1 MGREGARTE
10 GIDHAAS
17 GRNRPDAD
25 DVIDSKGLERAPGE
39 KPDSTFSQRALG
51 EDFAERRARARERL
65 DAVDPHKRPG
75 GIEADPKR
83 REWFEA
89 VYALAE
95 DDPAAVPWAHLEP
108 RPLLEDWLAARSLVG
123 LRALD
128 VGCGLGDNAEA
139 LARAGAHV
147 VAFDLVERAVQWA
160 RERFPQSAVDYRVA
174 DLFDAP
180 SEWRG
185 AFDLV
190 HELYTLQALPET
202 LLPDAARALAAF
214 VAPGG
219 TLLVISRA
227 RDNGEDLGGP
237 PWPLA
242 RRDIE
247 ALAVDGLRLVALED
261 IPANGGLARHWRAE
275 FRRGEAGG

>member
-10 GIDHAAS
+10 NIDHAAS
-17 GRNRPDAD
+17 
-25 DVIDSKGLERAPGE
+25 
-39 KPDSTFSQRALG
+39 G
-51 EDFAERRARARERL
+51 EDFAERRARAREKL

-75 GIEADPKR
+75 GIELDPKR

-89 VYALAE
+89 VYSLAAG
-95 DDPAAVPWAHLEP
+95 DPAGVPWAHLEP
-108 RPLLEDWLAARSLVG
+108 RPLLEDWLAARPLIG

-160 RERFPQSAVDYRVA
+160 RERFPQSSVDYRVA
-174 DLFDAP
+174 DLFNAP
-180 SEWRG
+180 SDWRG
-185 AFDLV
+185 AFDFV
-190 HELYTLQALPET
+190 HEVYTLQALPEA
-202 LLPDAARALAAF
+202 LLPDAARALASF

-227 RDNGEDLGGP
+227 RGEDEEIGGP
-237 PWPLA
+237 PWPLT

-247 ALAVDGLRLVALED
+247 ALAVDGLRLVSLED
-261 IPANGGLARHWRAE
+261 IPPSGHLLRHWRAE
-275 FRRGEAGG
+275 FRRDEAGA

>member
-1 MGREGARTE
+1 G
-10 GIDHAAS
+10 
-17 GRNRPDAD
+17 
-25 DVIDSKGLERAPGE
+25 
-39 KPDSTFSQRALG
+39 
-51 EDFAERRARARERL
+51 
-65 DAVDPHKRPG
+65 
-75 GIEADPKR
+75 
-83 REWFEA
+83 
-89 VYALAE
+89 
-95 DDPAAVPWAHLEP
+95 DPAGVPWAHLEP
-108 RPLLEDWLAARSLVG
+108 RPLLEDWLAARSIVG

-160 RERFPQSAVDYRVA
+160 RERFPQSAVDYHVA

-190 HELYTLQALPET
+190 HELYTLQALPEA

-227 RDNGEDLGGP
+227 RDDNEEIGGP

-242 RRDIE
+242 RKDIE
-247 ALAVDGLRLVALED
+247 AFAVDGLRLVSLED
-261 IPANGGLARHWRAE
+261 IPPSGHLARHWRAE
-275 FRRGEAGG
+275 FRRDEAGG

>member
-10 GIDHAAS
+10 VL
-17 GRNRPDAD
+17 N
-25 DVIDSKGLERAPGE
+25 
-39 KPDSTFSQRALG
+39 

-65 DAVDPHKRPG
+65 DAIDPHKRPG
-75 GIEADPKR
+75 GIEADPR
-83 REWFEA
+83 RKEWFEA

-95 DDPAAVPWAHLEP
+95 DDPAGVPWAHLQAH
-108 RPLLEDWLAARSLVG
+108 PLLEDGLAARSIAG

-128 VGCGLGDNAEA
+128 VGCGLGDNAET

-147 VAFDLVERAVQWA
+147 VAFDLVEQAVQWA
-160 RERFPQSAVDYRVA
+160 RQRFPQSAVDYRVG

-180 SEWRG
+180 AEWRG
-185 AFDLV
+185 AFDFV

-202 LLPDAARALAAF
+202 LLPDAARALASF

-227 RDNGEDLGGP
+227 RDDGEDLGGP

-242 RRDIE
+242 KKDIE
-247 ALAVDGLRLVALED
+247 ALAVDGIRLVMLED
-261 IPANGGLARHWRAE
+261 IPASGDVDYAAFGRSRTNTDDVIDSNKSEHALRERPAPTFSQRAQTRHWRAE
-275 FRRGEAGG
+275 FRRDEAGA

>member
-1 MGREGARTE
+1 MGRKGPRTE
-10 GIDHAAS
+10 
-17 GRNRPDAD
+17 
-25 DVIDSKGLERAPGE
+25 V
-39 KPDSTFSQRALG
+39 LG
-51 EDFAERRARARERL
+51 EDFIERRAKARERL
-65 DAVDPHKRPG
+65 DAFDPHKQPG
-75 GIEADPKR
+75 GTEADPKR
-83 REWFEA
+83 REWFET
-89 VYALAE
+89 VYSLAE

-108 RPLLEDWLAARSLVG
+108 RPLLEDWLARHPIAG

-139 LARAGAHV
+139 LAHAGARV

-160 RERFPQSAVDYRVA
+160 RERFPESDVDYRAA

-180 SEWRG
+180 KEWRD
-185 AFDLV
+185 AFDFV
-190 HELYTLQALPET
+190 HELYTLQALPKA
-202 LLPDAARALAAF
+202 LLPDAALALASF

-227 RDNGEDLGGP
+227 RDADEEIGGP

-242 RRDIE
+242 KEDIE

-261 IPANGGLARHWRAE
+261 IPAKDVVGRHWRAE
-275 FRRGEAGG
+275 FRREAGA